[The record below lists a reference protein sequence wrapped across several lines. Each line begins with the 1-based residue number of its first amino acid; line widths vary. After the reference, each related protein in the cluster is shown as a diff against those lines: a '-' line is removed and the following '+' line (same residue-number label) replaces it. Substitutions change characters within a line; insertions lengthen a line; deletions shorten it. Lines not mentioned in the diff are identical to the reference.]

1 MKQLNENEKT
11 IIRKMAMV
19 IPKMSEHEKGYF
31 LGYAECMANMAIERE
46 KEGKEEEEV
55 CQK

>member
-1 MKQLNENEKT
+1 MNENEKT

-46 KEGKEEEEV
+46 KERKEEEEV